1 MGNYYII
8 PATKDAVEIAA
19 ASPEE
24 ALAVFAADVC
34 SDTVKYFRAVTNDE
48 YVAYV
53 YNSRAEAT
61 EAFIKDFYRKELR
74 ANFSEDL
81 RMQSM
86 TAQMMH
92 TRYTAGVTATR
103 NTKPLNRRLTSTLKT
118 RKKQK
123 EDSENGREKG

>member
-61 EAFIKDFYRKELR
+61 EAFIKDFYRNELR
-74 ANFSEDL
+74 ENFSEEIPEDAVDDCADNAYQIYC
-81 RMQSM
+81 RGDG
-86 TAQMMH
+86 H
-92 TRYTAGVTATR
+92 TEYEALEQAVDEYLE
-103 NTKPLNRRLTSTLKT
+103 N
-118 RKKQK
+118 K
-123 EDSENGREKG
+123 EKAEGGQ

>member
-24 ALAVFAADVC
+24 ALAAFAADVC
-34 SDTVKYFRAVTNDE
+34 SNTGKYFRAVTNDE

-53 YNSRAEAT
+53 YNSLAEAT

-74 ANFSEDL
+74 ANFSEEIPEDAVDDCADDAYEIYC
-81 RMQSM
+81 RGDG
-86 TAQMMH
+86 H
-92 TRYTAGVTATR
+92 TEYEALEQAVAEF
-103 NTKPLNRRLTSTLKT
+103 L
-118 RKKQK
+118 Q
-123 EDSENGREKG
+123 EREEEGGQ